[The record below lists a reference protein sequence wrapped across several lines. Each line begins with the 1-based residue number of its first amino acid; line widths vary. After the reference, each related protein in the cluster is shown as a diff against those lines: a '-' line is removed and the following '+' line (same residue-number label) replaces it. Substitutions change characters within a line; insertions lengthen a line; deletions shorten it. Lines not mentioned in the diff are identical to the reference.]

1 MGEFHTCMAFLACIG
16 KRFGDAGLQDVLIE
30 SGVVASGSVTGV
42 LNGHHYNRSI
52 RSLKLFCEALQ
63 KLRWQSFL
71 KTLTKEENEKALK
84 LVHDMQ
90 TTFPE
95 KEYDEICQ
103 SIEYRELLTKY
114 LKFIEDSNSENATFR
129 NWSSFIEMFEVL
141 LLYIRATRDGD
152 WVLHLACLR
161 YLLIWFFAYDRPNYS
176 RSGTVHWFEMS
187 VWFLIWFLL
196 IVCLFREM

>member
-1 MGEFHTCMAFLACIG
+1 MATIKTILDRSIAIADELGLENIDLVADQAIYSKLQEIRWHDESYSKRLVIRMGEFHTCMAFLACIG

-71 KTLTKEENEKALK
+71 KTLTKEENEKALE

-90 TTFPE
+90 TNFPE
-95 KEYDEICQ
+95 KK
-103 SIEYRELLTKY
+103 R
-114 LKFIEDSNSENATFR
+114 
-129 NWSSFIEMFEVL
+129 
-141 LLYIRATRDGD
+141 
-152 WVLHLACLR
+152 
-161 YLLIWFFAYDRPNYS
+161 
-176 RSGTVHWFEMS
+176 
-187 VWFLIWFLL
+187 
-196 IVCLFREM
+196 